1 MTAVQI
7 ELPPKLLPV
16 FQGPARVR
24 GAYGG
29 RGSAKTRSFAKM
41 SAIAGYRLGRA
52 GVSGII
58 LCAREHL
65 VTLEESS
72 MEEVKQVIAE
82 VPWLAAYYDVGE
94 KYIRSRDGRVRY
106 AFSGLRH
113 NVAAIKSK
121 ARILIAWV
129 DEAEEVSETAWQFLI
144 PTLRDEGPGW
154 QSELWVTWNPGNEG
168 SATHK
173 RFRQNPP
180 SDSKIV
186 SLNWMDN
193 PWFPSTLNAVRLNDL
208 KDRPD
213 TYGHVWDGDFLIIS
227 DALVFKDKFEMGR
240 FEPEPSWNGPY
251 HGLDFGFAEDP
262 TAGSQVYI
270 NDDILYVRRELY
282 RKKLELD
289 DTAQALAAEIPQA
302 PFHVIRADSARPESI
317 SYLSRSGLP
326 RIIAARKGPGSV
338 EDGVAFL
345 KSFRRIIIHE
355 DCPNIYHE
363 FMLYSYKVDRLTND
377 ILPVFLDKDNHGIDS
392 IRYAVEPLIRA
403 RAKPRLR
410 AI

>member
-1 MTAVQI
+1 
-7 ELPPKLLPV
+7 
-16 FQGPARVR
+16 
-24 GAYGG
+24 
-29 RGSAKTRSFAKM
+29 M